1 MRTDGWTMK
10 DRAMV
15 HGTGSSARRVKYEV
29 GDMVWGKVQS
39 HPWWPGQIYDE
50 ALVSPIVKES
60 KIEGHLLVA
69 FFGDDTY
76 GWFDP
81 TKLIPFEPNYMEK
94 SKQTNAR
101 DFMDAVADA
110 ENETRRRAALGLS
123 CFCRNPSNF
132 KAVGVRGFFQV
143 DVRGYGHG
151 AVYTAK
157 QIKSARDGFQPTDVL
172 NFLKGIALMP
182 CNLKKGVDWLKKEAM
197 VLAYRRA
204 VFKELDEP
212 YFNSF
217 GVEPEGTSDSSRILA
232 LQEKLPSRASLSCPP
247 ESPQATARRKCLPRP
262 TETKKKRCL
271 NESDISGVHSDQGL
285 PQNSPIMSIYKKVV
299 IGGNVMQRRA
309 PSGSLRQQKL
319 NKKFDSMSMTLS
331 QEDINEATAM
341 NKKPVRRKISSM
353 NLMVDREHLPQ
364 GLAKVGNLD
373 DLQAVDNAL
382 PPSGVISREKFLVT
396 SSGHVDEQPSI
407 SNQLEKDLTSKEAG
421 TVNKRKRKTEFKL
434 DESSQKRCKT
444 VKAEASER
452 SKYGNSCQTGLGY
465 LDNNPSHVDSQ
476 EVPSASKPPK
486 KRLRPDD
493 YEMFGQNNSDSS
505 QNEGMPEK
513 KKIKPSKL
521 KSFSAEK
528 EVCHQKPLKS
538 LRIHNKEGA
547 LTDPTK
553 KGKNLIKKSK
563 PSTKAAERTV
573 LVMQF
578 PLKSALPSVSELKA
592 RFSRFGPLDSL
603 PKLFWKSST
612 CRITFKYKS
621 DASVAYRY
629 ASGNKSLFGNAMVN
643 CYLHA
648 LEVPALEVP
657 KPCQDNAE
665 ENLDNLPWSV
675 STGTGISTENLKAI
689 APEEQQ
695 HLHSLFQPKSCL
707 KKSEGEELVAGTPQ
721 MKPRVRFRLNED
733 QSSSRE
739 QVTVNSNVIN
749 SSMNQLGGS
758 SLPCYATAGIPG
770 NWQVNNAQL
779 PPALHPLLNQTTD
792 TLKDYGLDHFVAS
805 CNARYEAE
813 ARNNC
818 IYSPSTSCN
827 VDISSQM
834 LNLMTRCSEIVSNL
848 KGCLGYVPINL

>member
-1 MRTDGWTMK
+1 
-10 DRAMV
+10 MV

-50 ALVSPIVKES
+50 ALASPIVNES

-76 GWFDP
+76 GWFEP
-81 TKLIPFEPNYMEK
+81 TKLIPFDPNYMEK

-110 ENETRRRAALGLS
+110 ENEIRRRAALGLS

-143 DVRGYGHG
+143 DVRGYGPG

-172 NFLKGIALMP
+172 NFLKGLALMP
-182 CNLKKGVDWLKKEAM
+182 CCNLKKGVDWLKKEAM

-204 VFKELDEP
+204 VFKEFDKP

-232 LQEKLPSRASLSCPP
+232 LQEKLPSEASLSCPP
-247 ESPQATARRKCLPRP
+247 ESPEATARSKCLPRS

-271 NESDISGVHSDQGL
+271 NESDISGVHSDQE
-285 PQNSPIMSIYKKVV
+285 QYMSIYEKVV
-299 IGGNVMQRRA
+299 IGGNIMQTRA

-331 QEDINEATAM
+331 QEDLNEATAM

-373 DLQAVDNAL
+373 NLQAVDNAL

-396 SSGHVDEQPSI
+396 SSGHRDEQPSI
-407 SNQLEKDLTSKEAG
+407 YNQLEKDLTSKEAG

-444 VKAEASER
+444 VKAEASEG

-465 LDNNPSHVDSQ
+465 LDNNPSQVDSQ

-513 KKIKPSKL
+513 KKMKPSKL

-538 LRIHNKEGA
+538 LRKHDKEGALRIHDKGGA

-563 PSTKAAERTV
+563 PSTKAVERTM

-612 CRITFKYKS
+612 CRVTFKYKS

-665 ENLDNLPWSV
+665 ENPDNFPLSA

-695 HLHSLFQPKSCL
+695 HSHSLFQLKSCL
-707 KKSEGEELVAGTPQ
+707 KKSEGEELDADTLR

-758 SLPCYATAGIPG
+758 SFPG
-770 NWQVNNAQL
+770 NRQVINAQL
-779 PPALHPLLNQTTD
+779 PPALHPPLNQSTD
-792 TLKDYGLDHFVAS
+792 TLEDYGLDHFVAS

-848 KGCLGYVPINL
+848 KDCLGYVPINL